1 MNLYGASRHRK
12 RQEEDNIMGAI
23 GPLLIIGLVAFGPL
37 AWRIW
42 SDHRQE
48 NALAV
53 RADVTAAVSRGLHG
67 ESLISVQVEPATPWA
82 AGRVILSVP
91 GGWDWLV
98 HDVWDDVIA
107 QVPDG
112 YEVVVK
118 PGHRPSA
125 VEGMAHA
132 A

>member
-1 MNLYGASRHRK
+1 
-12 RQEEDNIMGAI
+12 MGAI

-42 SDHRQE
+42 SDRRRE
-48 NALAV
+48 AALAI
-53 RADVTAAVSRGLHG
+53 RADVMTAVSRGLHG

-107 QVPDG
+107 QLPDG

-125 VEGMAHA
+125 VQDMAPA